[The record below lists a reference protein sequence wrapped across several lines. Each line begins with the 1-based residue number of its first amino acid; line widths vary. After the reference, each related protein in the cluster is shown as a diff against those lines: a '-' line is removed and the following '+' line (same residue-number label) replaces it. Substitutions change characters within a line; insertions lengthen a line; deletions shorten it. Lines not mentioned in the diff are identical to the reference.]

1 MNLTELAAQMLSE
14 GFKQGDQATNGF
26 EELPNGTYD
35 VILVNAEWRVKEET
49 GFEWL
54 SLEFEILNQGFENRK
69 YFGMISF
76 SNEKMAQY
84 NMKIALN
91 TLLAVGVER
100 EGQAVIELF
109 GSPET
114 ELVQAFREGIG
125 AQVELELSGWENKKK
140 GTKGQNFKVTP
151 ASPF

>member
-1 MNLTELAAQMLSE
+1 MNLKELAAQMLAE
-14 GFKQGDQATNGF
+14 GFKQGDTVSTGF
-26 EELPNGTYD
+26 EDLPDGIYD
-35 VILVNAEWRVKEET
+35 VVLLNADWRVKEET

-54 SLEFEILNQGFENRK
+54 SLEFDILNQGFEGRK

-76 SNEKMAQY
+76 TNEKMAQY

-91 TLLAVGVER
+91 TLLALGVER
-100 EGQAVIELF
+100 EGNDVIELF
-109 GSPET
+109 DKPES

-125 AQVELELSGWENKKK
+125 AQVELELTGWENKKTGK
-140 GTKGQNFKVTP
+140 KGQNFKVSS